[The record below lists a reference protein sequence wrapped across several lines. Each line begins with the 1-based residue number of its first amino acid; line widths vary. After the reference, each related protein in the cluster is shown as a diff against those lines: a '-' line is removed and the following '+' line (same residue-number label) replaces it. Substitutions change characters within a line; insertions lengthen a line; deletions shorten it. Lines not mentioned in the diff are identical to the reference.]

1 MSNTTSELTRVFE
14 VLSRCTRDELNV
26 LQAFITTQ
34 INTRTAPALPTHP
47 QMNYSFS
54 ATPSFM
60 EAPTTSAWRQ
70 PTPPKE
76 VLLPPPAQPM
86 APLKKAAPPAPAPVG
101 ELLTDSNGDTYIYAC
116 KSGHIH
122 GCKYFTNTVGPID
135 HLDPLCLYVTGFS
148 LDIPY
153 HEHRDDVI
161 DTIGLYK
168 SSSIHIA
175 RGRRYGFITFKKHA
189 QAVAAQKKLLESNTK
204 RSEDNQLEVNFAD
217 RTHRANSEDGQ
228 DDQQ

>member
-1 MSNTTSELTRVFE
+1 MSNSTLELTRVFD

-26 LQAFITTQ
+26 LQAFITAQ
-34 INTRTAPALPTHP
+34 INARNAPTLSPPP
-47 QMNYSFS
+47 QMNYSFT

-60 EAPTTSAWRQ
+60 EAPPTTAWRQ

-76 VLLPPPAQPM
+76 VLLPPPTPTQPI
-86 APLKKAAPPAPAPVG
+86 AIKKIAPPTG
-101 ELLTDSNGDTYIYAC
+101 ELLTDANGDTYIHAC
-116 KSGHIH
+116 KNGHIH
-122 GCKYFTNTVGPID
+122 GCKYYTNTVGPID
-135 HLDPLCLYVTGFS
+135 HIDPLCLYVTGFS

-168 SSSIHIA
+168 SSSIHIVS
-175 RGRRYGFITFKKHA
+175 GRRYGFISFKKHA
-189 QAVAAQKKLLESNTK
+189 QAVAAQKKLLESNAK

-217 RTHRANSEDGQ
+217 RSRRSNSDDGQ
-228 DDQQ
+228 DEQQ